1 MRRNNREA
9 NSWSWGISVEWRE
22 DCASFEATITGYFSV
37 FRGEF
42 QVT

>member
-1 MRRNNREA
+1 MRRNNREV

-22 DCASFEATITGYFSV
+22 DCVFFEVIIIGYFLV

-42 QVT
+42 